1 MNTPPTARSGTAEPA
16 NVLIIGAGPSG
27 AVTARHLAERGFS
40 VVCLEQGDWVNPTEF
55 PGDKP
60 EWELLSMRRW
70 HHDPN
75 VRRRAADYPCEVSGS
90 DIHPVMFSGV
100 GGSSLLFGAQWM
112 RLLPSDFRTRTLDGV
127 GDDWPFTYEELTP
140 YYDRVDAEVGLSG
153 LEGDPA
159 YPPGW
164 TPPMPPHPIGKIG
177 KRAARGMN
185 KLGWHW
191 WPGPNAI
198 ASQRH
203 GNLAQCVRIG
213 ACETGCPQGAK
224 GSFDLTHWPIALRA
238 GARLIT
244 GARVRRIHTDH
255 KGLATGAVYLDRDGN
270 EHFQPA
276 EVVVLAA
283 NGVGTPRLLLLSQS
297 DQFPDGLA
305 NSSGLVGKR
314 LMLHPNGEVTGIY
327 DEDMDSRLG
336 PAGHS
341 IHSLEFYETDAD
353 RGFVRGAKWQVMP
366 TGGPLRALSL
376 HDDAPFE
383 DRWGANVHQLM
394 RTTLG
399 HTFQWGVNAEDLP
412 EETNTV
418 TLDGELTDSDGI
430 PAPKINY
437 RISENTRRLMRFS
450 LNRLHEAHEAAGA
463 LKTVETELWSDQ
475 PGHLLGT
482 ARMGEDP
489 NTSVVDGYGRAHDV
503 SNLFIVDGSVFPT
516 AGAVNPTAT
525 IAAIALRTA
534 EHLAK
539 NARAQEVPLS

>member
-1 MNTPPTARSGTAEPA
+1 MNTPPAARSGTADPV

-27 AVTARHLAERGFS
+27 AVTARYLAERGFS

-75 VRRRAADYPCEVSGS
+75 VRRRPADYPCEVSGS

-164 TPPMPPHPIGKIG
+164 APPMPPHPIGKIG

-203 GNLAQCVRIG
+203 GNLAQCVRLG

-224 GSFDLTHWPIALRA
+224 GSFDLTHWPIALHA

-244 GARVRRIHTDH
+244 GARVRGIHTGH
-255 KGLATGAVYLDRDGN
+255 RGLATGAVYLDRDGN

-283 NGVGTPRLLLLSQS
+283 NGVGTPRLLLLSRS
-297 DQFPDGLA
+297 NQFPDGLA

-341 IHSLEFYETDAD
+341 IHSLEFYETDAR

-383 DRWGANVHQLM
+383 DRWGASVHQLM

-430 PAPKINY
+430 PAPRINY
-437 RISENTRRLMRFS
+437 RVSENTRRLMRFN
-450 LNRLHEAHEAAGA
+450 LDRIHEAHEAAGA

-482 ARMGEDP
+482 ARMGADP

-534 EHLAK
+534 EHLAE